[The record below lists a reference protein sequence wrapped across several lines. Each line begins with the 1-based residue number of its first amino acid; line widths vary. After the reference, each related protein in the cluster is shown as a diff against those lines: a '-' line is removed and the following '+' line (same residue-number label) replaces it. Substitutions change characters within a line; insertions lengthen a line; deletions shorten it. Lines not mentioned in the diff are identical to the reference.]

1 MAKSESRQQQL
12 LAGQSAISRKV
23 FDTVPIQESWSVT
36 DIYNALRASNVGAD
50 SRSVRRCLFDLR
62 DIGLI
67 REPSSGQFQRSPTTV
82 KSNSEPVMITSSM
95 TTSSILPLPILK
107 KPAPSALDALAGLSA
122 EVIGLSEEI
131 GLRMKKLAARIEE
144 VALSVEAEREVNAES
159 LGKLKQLQSLLKG
172 IAQ

>member
-82 KSNSEPVMITSSM
+82 KSNSEPVM
-95 TTSSILPLPILK
+95 TTSSVHPLPILK
-107 KPAPSALDALAGLSA
+107 KPAPSALDALASLSA
-122 EVIGLSEEI
+122 EVIGLSGEI
-131 GLRMKKLAARIEE
+131 SLRMNSLAARIEE